1 MTGNDAVAE
10 VIAYNNLPTATVINT
25 TESYLAL
32 KYGITLDQTTARNY
46 VLSNNGTVWNAT
58 TAGAYKNNIAGIA
71 RDVIYSLNQVKSQS
85 INNTNDL
92 IVEDIS
98 LPLGDKSALMW
109 AHDNGSISA
118 FSSTDISSGYQRI

>member
-10 VIAYNNLPTATVINT
+10 VIAYNNLPTVTVINT

-85 INNTNDL
+85 INNTSDL
-92 IVEDIS
+92 IVEDVS
-98 LPLGDKSALMW
+98 LPLGDKSALIW
-109 AHDNGSISA
+109 AHDNGSVSA
-118 FSSTDISSGYQRI
+118 FSTTDIPSGYQRI

>member
-10 VIAYNNLPTATVINT
+10 VIAYNNLPTVTVINT

>member
-1 MTGNDAVAE
+1 MMIFNRDIPASE
-10 VIAYNNLPTATVINT
+10 RFQI
-25 TESYLAL
+25 ESYLAI

-58 TAGAYKNNIAGIA
+58 TAGAYKNNITGIA
-71 RDVIYSLNQVKSQS
+71 RDIIYSLNQVKSQS